1 MVGIPGYA
9 EAMIVERDLW
19 LVRDTGCR
27 YHVSHISSKDTVEV
41 IRKAK
46 EGLKV
51 TYYGTAI
58 LSIK

>member
-1 MVGIPGYA
+1 MVNEGEFSTRLGLVGIPSYA

-46 EGLKV
+46 K
-51 TYYGTAI
+51 
-58 LSIK
+58 KD